1 MLREI
6 TARLYSDS
14 PAETLY
20 HYTTFKGLL
29 GIVASR
35 CLWASEIRY
44 MNDSAE
50 IRHAADLI
58 RAEVQRRISTGSTN
72 AQLLNQFN
80 DWVAH
85 RMTSGHML
93 FGASFRANGNLL
105 SQWRGYSAMG
115 KGVSL
120 GFNPDFLVSC
130 AARQSFQ
137 VGKCI
142 YSREAQTALI
152 AEVVDAIEEYAG
164 CSTAAG
170 GDGSCQAIFAD
181 IESDLLRIAAILKH
195 PSFEEEA
202 EWRVVSPVLTDY
214 VDSPVQFREGSSML
228 VPYLEFSLE
237 SGAGEPIAL
246 EHIFLGPTLNI
257 SQSMS
262 SLTMY
267 LAKNGIHPGGGITYC
282 QIPYRQQ

>member
-1 MLREI
+1 MLRDI
-6 TARLYSDS
+6 TARLYSDT

-29 GIVASR
+29 GIVDSR
-35 CLWASEIRY
+35 SLWASEIRY

-50 IRHAADLI
+50 IRHAVDLI
-58 RAEVQRRISTGSTN
+58 RAEIQRRISAGHPN

-120 GFNPDFLVSC
+120 GFNPDYLVHC

-142 YSREAQTALI
+142 YSRDAQTGLI

-164 CSTAAG
+164 SGAV
-170 GDGSCQAIFAD
+170 GDNAWQHVFAD

-214 VDSPVQFREGSSML
+214 VSSPVQFREGSSML
-228 VPYLEFSLE
+228 VPYLAFSLE
-237 SGAGEPIAL
+237 NHADEPIAL

-257 SQSMS
+257 AQSMS

-267 LAKNGIHPGGGITYC
+267 LAKNGIHPAEGIAYC